1 MLNHFGFGGLVLG
14 FFLTD
19 DFLSKSS
26 EDGFFLTDDFRSKS
40 SRNGML
46 SNDKCQ
52 VLSRSSQ
59 PASGCGGWLFIAR
72 VQPDMIRHK
81 CPQ

>member
-1 MLNHFGFGGLVLG
+1 MLNHFGFGGLVVWW

-40 SRNGML
+40 SRNGLL

-52 VLSRSSQ
+52 FSLGAANQLVVV
-59 PASGCGGWLFIAR
+59 GGGYL
-72 VQPDMIRHK
+72 
-81 CPQ
+81 